1 MVRTVT
7 LFAKK
12 SLSLFNFEVGN
23 RCHCLVLVLANT
35 LSNTLPTMDQHT
47 ERSDTMLPTTSV
59 PLS

>member
-23 RCHCLVLVLANT
+23 RHCLVLVLANK